1 MTTVQFIYMMGVL
14 WLIFAGVILRPEENP
29 DELVNILAKGG
40 IVLGFAH
47 IGLAIAMFVWQFFRQ
62 LT

>member
-1 MTTVQFIYMMGVL
+1 MTTIQFTYMMGVL

-47 IGLAIAMFVWQFFRQ
+47 IALAGIMLLWGWYR
-62 LT
+62 

>member
-14 WLIFAGVILRPEENP
+14 WLIFAGAILRPEEKQ
-29 DELVNILAKGG
+29 DELVNILAIGG

-47 IGLAIAMFVWQFFRQ
+47 IALATGVLVWGW
-62 LT
+62 LSG